1 MPMLDSGCRM
11 LDDQAMEQQWI
22 IRVQGREYG
31 PADIKTLR
39 EWKTEGR
46 LLPGNEARR
55 ADSNLWET
63 AEDVPGLFRVGAAV
77 LAAEHLTQSPI
88 GLQRRNFGQILAE
101 AFRIYCKGF
110 PQFFGLVLIVALPSI
125 CSQFANSML
134 GASSDVELNF
144 RTFIVAAFGLGM
156 LLLGLAMWPVFV
168 AGIQI
173 LTTEL
178 SAGRE
183 ARLFKLFPR
192 IFKFWPRVAILCIFV
207 YGVFFLLTVFAFGI
221 AIMIIA
227 GGTSLWVPFLALA
240 LLGLQVWMFGR
251 FFINVLF
258 WQQFAVLADADP
270 ANALHQSKELARSG
284 RDLPWFQRPLWRGV
298 LIASIWFAFVLVFQV
313 GAEWH
318 TIQQYFHE
326 LTTTQ
331 DPQALL
337 QKLTESQRAHGFN
350 FSSLALN
357 LLQRILQPLVG
368 IAFVVLY
375 FDSKAATTRIE
386 SSPREIDAGA

>member
-1 MPMLDSGCRM
+1 M
-11 LDDQAMEQQWI
+11 LDDQAMAQHWI
-22 IRVQGREYG
+22 IRVEGKEYG
-31 PADIKTLR
+31 PVDIETLR

-55 ADSNLWET
+55 ADSDLWTT
-63 AEDVPGLFRVGAAV
+63 AADIPDLFGVVAAEPA
-77 LAAEHLTQSPI
+77 LILSNGSAAEHLTQPPI
-88 GLQRRNFGQILAE
+88 ELQRRGFAQILAE
-101 AFRIYCKGF
+101 AFRIYGKGF

-125 CSQFANSML
+125 CTQLANSIL
-134 GASSDVELNF
+134 GVSSDVELNF
-144 RTFIVAAFGLGM
+144 RTFILAAFGLGM
-156 LLLGLAMWPVFV
+156 LLLGLAMWPVFI

-173 LTTEL
+173 LTAEL

-192 IFKFWPRVAILCIFV
+192 ILRFWPRVAILCIFV
-207 YGVFFLLTVFAFGI
+207 YGVFFLLTVFGFGI

-227 GGTSLWVPFLALA
+227 GESSLFVPFLALA

-270 ANALHQSKELARSG
+270 ANALRQSKELARSG
-284 RDLPWFQRPLWRGV
+284 RDLPWFERPLWRGV
-298 LIASIWFAFVLVFQV
+298 LIASIWFAFVLVLQV

-318 TIQQYFHE
+318 MIQQYFHE
-326 LTTTQ
+326 VTTTQ

-337 QKLTESQRAHGFN
+337 QKLTESQRVRGFDLLS
-350 FSSLALN
+350 FSLN
-357 LLQRILQPLVG
+357 MLQRILQPLLG
-368 IAFVVLY
+368 IAFVLLY
-375 FDSKAATTRIE
+375 LGSKIDIE
-386 SSPREIDAGA
+386 